1 MANPKSNSQRSRDL
15 AKGEIIARGLE
26 KIRQFHLQ
34 KGNTI
39 VIPMGSDEHRETL
52 TRFQDEFNDNDGVM
66 ASDHYMLIN
75 QMTGGAADKIT
86 ELWTMMLENE
96 VDMNGIEPTEQQLTE
111 GL

>member
-1 MANPKSNSQRSRDL
+1 MANPKSNAQRSRDL

-34 KGNTI
+34 KGNII
-39 VIPMGSDEHRETL
+39 VIPMSSEEHRETL
-52 TRFQDEFNDNDGVM
+52 TRFQDEFNSNDGVM
-66 ASDHYMLIN
+66 ATDHYQLIN

-86 ELWTMMLENE
+86 ELWTLMLDNE
-96 VDMNGIEPTEQQLTE
+96 IDMDGIEPTEQQLNE